1 MYPHDSHYNRPY
13 PDEVCRR
20 LRQGKQ
26 IIEIIL
32 MKEEIIHDIDTDTL
46 NIEKSRNVDQTPVAT
61 DERRRY
67 EACRHIDRA
76 VNNCVKRCAA
86 YLLLPSPFVRRIA
99 TDHAGAW
106 EEKNIFIGL
115 PHNWPPH
122 LINALRDAVHNFI
135 VHKVVTYFMVLHLP
149 NDPYTTICAQQAE
162 RAYNDIN
169 AHLNARLGPTHIQ
182 PSFLG

>member
-1 MYPHDSHYNRPY
+1 MPYPHSLHIDRCL
-13 PDEVCRR
+13 PDG
-20 LRQGKQ
+20 LSLNPRQDRQ
-26 IIEIIL
+26 LIEIIL
-32 MKEEIIHDIDTDTL
+32 LYPELRHDIERDVTAIERSRKLEVQMITANDDYAIRREIDNAL
-46 NIEKSRNVDQTPVAT
+46 NEAVA
-61 DERRRY
+61 RMQ
-67 EACRHIDRA
+67 
-76 VNNCVKRCAA
+76 A